1 MFNFWNPTWSQFWG
15 IWSQSLSQLNEQ
27 FFTLISPKATPCSL
41 THADISKYA
50 CSRGNP
56 FATKQFLGGIMLSG
70 PKSALCHGPFI
81 IVQWIFVKN
90 PNNQDSK
97 VKEFEM
103 LNHYKLIYKFSD
115 WLREIIRLSH
125 DLKTIVNWWLIGIV
139 PLVWHRRLLALPR
152 ITSSCFSENVTV
164 C

>member
-1 MFNFWNPTWSQFWG
+1 MFLHNSST
-15 IWSQSLSQLNEQ
+15 LSEKDSIL
-27 FFTLISPKATPCSL
+27 LSPMVTPCSL
-41 THADISKYA
+41 THADISRYA
-50 CSRGNP
+50 FSGEFV
-56 FATKQFLGGIMLSG
+56 FATEQFLAGIMQSE
-70 PKSALCHGPFI
+70 PKSARCHGPLI
-81 IVQWIFVKN
+81 VVQWIFAKN

-115 WLREIIRLSH
+115 WLLEIIRLSH

-139 PLVWHRRLLALPR
+139 PLVWHRRLLVLPR